1 MQNILNNVKYLI
13 KENPKKFVCDEVN
26 IKMWW
31 KRKQNDIK
39 TYITWHELVGKKQK
53 LKKKNI
59 T

>member
-39 TYITWHELVGKKQK
+39 TYIHMTWISGKKTK
-53 LKKKNI
+53 IEEKNI